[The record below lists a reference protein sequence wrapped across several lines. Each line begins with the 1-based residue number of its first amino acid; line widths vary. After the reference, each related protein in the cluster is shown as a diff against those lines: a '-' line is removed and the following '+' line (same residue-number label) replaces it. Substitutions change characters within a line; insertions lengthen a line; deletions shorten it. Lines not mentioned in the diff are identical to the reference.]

1 LDREEDA
8 AAVKMYLGMR
18 ITKDGELEPL
28 TWMNEWMD
36 RWDGVGSDGMKVVRK
51 MRLNE

>member
-1 LDREEDA
+1 VRGIVKVPNAPFDPLDREEDA

-28 TWMNEWMD
+28 T
-36 RWDGVGSDGMKVVRK
+36 
-51 MRLNE
+51 